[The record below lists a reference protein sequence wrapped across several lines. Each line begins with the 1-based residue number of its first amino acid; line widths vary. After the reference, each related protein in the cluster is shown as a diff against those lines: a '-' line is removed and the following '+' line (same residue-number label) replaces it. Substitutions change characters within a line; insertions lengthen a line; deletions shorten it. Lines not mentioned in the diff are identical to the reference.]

1 MSTRTRRTF
10 HSASRVEQPTVDDI
24 RSLELFRGLDVE
36 TLEFICKDSLIY
48 DVEANQLV
56 ETTWD
61 RINYLYVILNGYVSA
76 WRPSCFD
83 PVKEYFLAW
92 RGPNQVIGEMRA
104 IGTESIS
111 THFKTCDRCRLF
123 EIPSHIFTK
132 AGEMDPL
139 MHRNF
144 SHLLMKKMRYQGHR
158 AEVVQMAN
166 TRLKVVQTLLHLAED
181 RCGSEEF
188 KQCEHL
194 HIPGLLDQT
203 ELGLYAGITRPTV
216 NRELKVLKD
225 EKLIQFSGSKS
236 GTRIIILNRTA
247 LQTITQTP

>member
-1 MSTRTRRTF
+1 MSTRKRSSFR
-10 HSASRVEQPTVDDI
+10 SDSRIEQPTIDDI
-24 RSLELFRGLDVE
+24 RDQELFRGLDAE
-36 TLEFICKDSLIY
+36 TLQFICEDSRIY
-48 DVEANQLV
+48 DVVANQLV

-61 RINYLYVILNGYVSA
+61 RINYLYVILKGFVSA

-83 PVKEYFLAW
+83 PAKEYFLAW
-92 RGPNQVIGEMRA
+92 RGPNQIIGEMRA

-111 THFKTCDRCRLF
+111 THFKTCDRCHLL
-123 EIPSHIFTK
+123 EIPSRIFFK
-132 AGEMDPL
+132 AGEMDPV
-139 MHRNF
+139 MYRNF

-181 RCGSEEF
+181 RCGSEKI

-203 ELGLYAGITRPTV
+203 ELGLYAGITRATV
-216 NRELKVLKD
+216 NRELRVLKG
-225 EKLIQFSGSKS
+225 EKLIQFSASKS
-236 GTRIIILNRTA
+236 GTRIIILNRSA